1 MAAAVLINFFQ
12 HKPENKVVAGVFF
25 FATQDQ
31 GERERPRV
39 AALSRA
45 GRAAAVAERRGVGG

>member
-25 FATQDQ
+25 FATQRE
-31 GERERPRV
+31 EREERE
-39 AALSRA
+39 ASSSRL
-45 GRAAAVAERRGVGG
+45 

>member
-25 FATQDQ
+25 FATQ
-31 GERERPRV
+31 RERPRV
-39 AALSRA
+39 AAF
-45 GRAAAVAERRGVGG
+45 E